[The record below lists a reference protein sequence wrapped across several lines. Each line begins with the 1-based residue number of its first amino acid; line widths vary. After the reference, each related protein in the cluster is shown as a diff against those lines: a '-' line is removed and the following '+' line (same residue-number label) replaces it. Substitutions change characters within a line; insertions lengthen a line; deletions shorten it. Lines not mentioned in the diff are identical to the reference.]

1 MKRIDPS
8 PILLTRLGRVPDTWA
23 RLVLDPEEAP
33 ETVPLPEDGDLLLP
47 AAVWQAAPAAIG
59 ARRGK
64 TGLWLE
70 PGDGLDAL
78 AAQLGGATLIALH
91 FPRFTDGRPYSL
103 ARRLRQHYGYA
114 GELRATG
121 DVLVD
126 QLYYQ
131 KRVGFDAWALRAD
144 QDVSAALGAFASFSV
159 AYQPACDTPLPLFR
173 RRLA

>member
-1 MKRIDPS
+1 V
-8 PILLTRLGRVPDTWA
+8 LTRLGCVLDTWQ
-23 RLVLDPEEAP
+23 RLVLAAEENPAAIH
-33 ETVPLPEDGDLLLP
+33 LPDDGDLLLP
-47 AAVWQAAPAAIG
+47 ASVWQAAPAAVR
-59 ARRGK
+59 ARPGK
-64 TGLWLE
+64 NGLWLE
-70 PGDGLDAL
+70 PDDALDAL
-78 AAQLGGATLIALH
+78 AAHLGDVALIALH

-144 QDVSAALGAFASFSV
+144 QDPNAALGAFASFSV